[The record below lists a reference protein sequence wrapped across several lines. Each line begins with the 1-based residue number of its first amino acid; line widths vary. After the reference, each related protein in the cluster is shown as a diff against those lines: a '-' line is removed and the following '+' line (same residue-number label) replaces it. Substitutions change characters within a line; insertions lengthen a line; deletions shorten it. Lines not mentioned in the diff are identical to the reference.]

1 MANENRAVVSGS
13 ALLLDRLLV
22 SVTVVVLVSSEENR
36 PWEDET
42 GEVVGKRSLRSL
54 LLTVGDV
61 GVPVEVEVVVVVA
74 DVFVEDAVAEATTAG
89 GMCRE
94 EEVGE
99 ERE

>member
-1 MANENRAVVSGS
+1 M
-13 ALLLDRLLV
+13 
-22 SVTVVVLVSSEENR
+22 SSEENR

-42 GEVVGKRSLRSL
+42 GVVVEKRSLRSL

>member
-1 MANENRAVVSGS
+1 MVNENRAVVSGS

-22 SVTVVVLVSSEENR
+22 SVTVVVIVSSEENR

-42 GEVVGKRSLRSL
+42 GVEVGKRSLRSL

>member
-1 MANENRAVVSGS
+1 M
-13 ALLLDRLLV
+13 
-22 SVTVVVLVSSEENR
+22 
-36 PWEDET
+36 
-42 GEVVGKRSLRSL
+42 VGKKSLRPL
-54 LLTVGDV
+54 LLTVFVVGDV

>member
-22 SVTVVVLVSSEENR
+22 SVTVVVIVSSEENR

-42 GEVVGKRSLRSL
+42 GVVVGKRLLRSL